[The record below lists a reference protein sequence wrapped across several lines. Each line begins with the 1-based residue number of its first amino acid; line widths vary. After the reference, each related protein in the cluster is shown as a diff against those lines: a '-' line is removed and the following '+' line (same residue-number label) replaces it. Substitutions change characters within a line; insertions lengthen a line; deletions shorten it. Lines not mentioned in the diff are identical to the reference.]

1 MGTTYDKLYETED
14 LFGNPYP
21 ELIEYFTSQPNKGSV
36 LDLGCGQG
44 RNAIPLAR
52 LGFELTGVDLTKV
65 GISQMNQIAK
75 SENLTLLGVLS
86 DMYEY
91 EEFDKYDFILL
102 DSMFH
107 FTKKDRVKET
117 DFIIRVLSNIKI
129 ACQVIFCIQ
138 DSGKKVSTLINTVNA
153 VNSVHILLDKKL
165 EYTFK
170 DKSSGHTSKSDYRML
185 VISK

>member
-1 MGTTYDKLYETED
+1 MSTTYDKLYETED

-21 ELIEYFTSQPNKGSV
+21 ELIEFFTSHPNNGKV

-52 LGFELTGVDLTKV
+52 LGFEVTGVDLTKV

-75 SENLTLLGVLS
+75 SENLTLVGVLS
-86 DMYEY
+86 DMYKI
-91 EEFDKYDFILL
+91 EEFKQYDFVLL

-107 FTKKDRVKET
+107 FTKKDRATET
-117 DFIIRVLSNIKI
+117 NFIIRLLFNIKI
-129 ACQVIFCIQ
+129 GCQVIFCIQ
-138 DSGKKVSTLINTVNA
+138 DSGKKVSTLIDTVNTIK
-153 VNSVHILLDKKL
+153 SVRKSIDKKL
-165 EYTFK
+165 VYTFH
-170 DKSSGHTSKSDYRML
+170 DKSSGHKSKSDYRMI

>member
-1 MGTTYDKLYETED
+1 MSTTYDKLYQTEE

-21 ELIEYFTSQPNKGSV
+21 ELIDFFTTQSNKGKL

-52 LGFELTGVDLTKV
+52 LGFEVTGIDLTMV

-75 SENLTLLGVLS
+75 SENLPLVGVLS
-86 DMYEY
+86 DIYKI
-91 EEFDKYDFILL
+91 EEFNQYDFVLL

-107 FTKKDRVKET
+107 FTKKDRAKET
-117 DFIIRVLSNIKI
+117 EFIIKLISNIKI
-129 ACQVIFCIQ
+129 GCQVVFCIQ
-138 DSGKKVSTLINTVNA
+138 DSGKKVSTLINTVNTI
-153 VNSVHILLDKKL
+153 NSVRKLIDKKL
-165 EYTFK
+165 EYIFH
-170 DKSSGHTSKSDYRML
+170 DKSSGHKSKSGYRMI

>member
-1 MGTTYDKLYETED
+1 MSTTYDKLYKTEN

-21 ELIEYFTSQPNKGSV
+21 ELIEYFTSQTNKGRV

-52 LGFELTGVDLTKV
+52 LGFNVTGVDLTEV

-75 SENLTLLGVLS
+75 SENLTLLGIVS
-86 DMYEY
+86 DMYKIED
-91 EEFDKYDFILL
+91 FDKYNFVLL

-107 FTKKDRVKET
+107 FTKIDRVKET
-117 DFIIRVLSNIKI
+117 NFIMRVLSNIQI
-129 ACQVIFCIQ
+129 GCQVIFCIQ
-138 DSGKKVSTLINTVNA
+138 DSGKKVPTLINTVNA
-153 VNSVHILLDKKL
+153 ANSVQKLIDKKL
-165 EYTFK
+165 EYIFH
-170 DKSSGHTSKSDYRML
+170 DKSSGHKSKSDYRMI